1 MPDRF
6 RSIMPLPP
14 TLRGRIAL
22 LASLNTIAIVILL
35 TLVSVV
41 AAISFAR
48 ERLIGDAQ
56 FTTRLVEERLSLVV
70 EGLMRDTIRLS
81 KSPIVSTALLDTRDR
96 GAVLLPFLRSLQSET
111 TNALGGQS
119 YLFDYRARPVL
130 STEPNMR
137 ASSPAIAELAAQA
150 LREAKPLVGIL
161 PPLPGQVDSQRR
173 LAIVSPVSYPYLD
186 GSMGV
191 LAQTYDFGAIT
202 APVIRFGGRDFSLE
216 IEPAG
221 AASEISETSVR
232 RIAVQRTI
240 RVQFDEASLELDI
253 SLYFIGDPIATIARQ
268 FTLLGLTSALLLSAL
283 SAFLARRFASRIT
296 WQLGLLTEASTHFAS
311 GQPFALRPRGW
322 SSELQVLADTL
333 NSAFMQQR
341 RLMHNLEQTAAVFR
355 SSGEG
360 IVVLDKRGRIRESN
374 LAFERLV
381 GKKPQSLVG
390 RPIWSL
396 PFVNGEAE
404 ISQALTSAEP
414 GEVTKREL
422 ILKNEQEELTL
433 QMTLSQVAAGEDDL
447 IAEYVCLLSDITA
460 QKNAQKALAYVAHHD
475 GLTGL
480 YNRSFFERTTSRSIN
495 RASRTGEKLAL
506 LFLDLDRF
514 KIVNDVFGHAAG
526 DEIIRVVADRLR
538 NRLRAS
544 DIVSRRGGDEFM
556 ILLDPVAE
564 TSTAMGLA
572 NDLINLVNEPVTIE
586 SGETLTVGVTIGIS
600 IYPDDAA
607 TIDDMMRHADLA
619 LNFAKTAGKGRAELF
634 SAHIRDINNRRYRV
648 ETRLRH
654 ALDHE
659 LLTFHYQPQIDI
671 ASGRVSGFEA
681 LLRWTDAE
689 LGPVPAGEAT
699 SVAEDSGLMPRFT
712 ELMLYKTMR
721 DTVSIIK
728 ENGTDLRL
736 AVNFSANDCADVTI
750 VERVERIAN
759 EIGFPLEC
767 LEIEVTETVL
777 SDQRSQAITT
787 LEQFR
792 ARGIEIAIDDFGV
805 GYSSLSRLQR
815 LPVTRLKIDGSF
827 VAGLP
832 HDRDSDGIINAIVT
846 IADSLGMRTI
856 AEGVETAPQLMALKR
871 LHCHTVQGYYF
882 APSLNINALRA
893 YVFEVNAAKCVLV

>member
-433 QMTLSQVAAGEDDL
+433 QMTLSQVATGEDDL

-600 IYPDDAA
+600 LYPDDAA
-607 TIDDMMRHADLA
+607 TIDDMMRHADLT

-750 VERVERIAN
+750 LERVERIAN

-787 LEQFR
+787 LEQLR

>member
-600 IYPDDAA
+600 LYPDDAA

-750 VERVERIAN
+750 LERVERIAN

-787 LEQFR
+787 LEQLR

-871 LHCHTVQGYYF
+871 LQCHTVQGYYF

>member
-6 RSIMPLPP
+6 RTLVPLPP

-22 LASLNTIAIVILL
+22 LASLNTIAIVVLL

-56 FTTRLVEERLSLVV
+56 FTTRLVEERLSLVI

-96 GAVLLPFLRSLQSET
+96 GAVLLPFLRSLQSES

-137 ASSPAIAELAAQA
+137 GGSPVVAEMAAKA
-150 LREAKPLVGIL
+150 LRDAKPLVAIL
-161 PPLPGQVDSQRR
+161 PPLPGQMDSQRR

-202 APVIRFGGRDFSLE
+202 APVVRFGGRDFSLE

-221 AASEISETSVR
+221 EGSEISETSVR
-232 RIAVQRTI
+232 RIAVQRTV
-240 RVQFDEASLELDI
+240 RVQFDDAVLPLDI
-253 SLYFIGDPIATIARQ
+253 SLYFIGDPIAAIARQ
-268 FTLLGLTSALLLSAL
+268 FTLLGLISALLLSAL

-360 IVVLDKRGRIRESN
+360 IVVLDRRGRIRESN

-381 GKKPQSLVG
+381 GHQPQALVG
-390 RPIWSL
+390 RYIWSL
-396 PFVNGEAE
+396 PFINAE
-404 ISQALTSAEP
+404 TEIGQALKMAEP

-422 ILKNEQEELTL
+422 ILTKDQEELTL
-433 QMTLSQVAAGEDDL
+433 QMTLSLVATGEDDHVS
-447 IAEYVCLLSDITA
+447 EYVCLLSDITA

-480 YNRSFFERTTSRSIN
+480 YNRNFFERTTSRSIS

-526 DEIIRVVADRLR
+526 DEIIRTVADRLR
-538 NRLRAS
+538 ARLRNS

-564 TSTAMGLA
+564 QEAAMSLA
-572 NDLINLVNEPVTIE
+572 NELITLVNEPVTIE

-600 IYPDDAA
+600 LYPDDAA

-619 LNFAKTAGKGRAELF
+619 LNFAKSAGKGRAEMF

-648 ETRLRH
+648 EARLRH
-654 ALDHE
+654 ALEHE
-659 LLTFHYQPQIDI
+659 LLNFHYQPQIDL
-671 ASGRVSGFEA
+671 ATGRVSGFEA

-712 ELMLYKTMR
+712 DLMLRKTMR
-721 DTVSIIK
+721 DTVNLIK
-728 ENGTDLRL
+728 ENGTQLRL
-736 AVNFSANDCADVTI
+736 AVNFSANDCTEVNI
-750 VERVERIAN
+750 LERIERIAS
-759 EIGFPLEC
+759 EVDFPLEQ
-767 LEIEVTETVL
+767 LEIEVTETIL
-777 SDQRSQAITT
+777 ADPRSQAIDT
-787 LEQFR
+787 LMQMRE
-792 ARGIEIAIDDFGV
+792 RGIEIAIDDFGV

-832 HDRDSDGIINAIVT
+832 NDRDSDGIINAIVT
-846 IADSLGMRTI
+846 IADSLGMTTI
-856 AEGVETAPQLMALKR
+856 AEGVETASQVNALKR
-871 LHCHTVQGYYF
+871 LRCHTVQGFYF
-882 APSLNINALRA
+882 ARSLNIDALRA
-893 YVFEVNAAKCVLV
+893 YVFEVNAAKCVPA

>member
-600 IYPDDAA
+600 LYPDDAA